1 MADVTANLGV
11 AGQIRLVAGL
21 RWRILR
27 NNLRRKSRRMDLIGM
42 IWAAFLGSIMVVG
55 LSFAFYWGAY
65 VSLSTGHFGWLLLL
79 FWSVFLFWQ
88 VVHIFMAGFGA
99 QFEFRTLLRFPLSLT
114 AFYLIGLAYGLA
126 DFPAL
131 ASVCWLL
138 AITIGA
144 GMASPAFLPS
154 VFAIVVLFILM
165 NTTLERLLG
174 SWFERLLARRRTREI
189 ILGIVILLSI
199 SPQFIGPAIAR
210 YTHGGSPASAMRY
223 LPYLS
228 PFPPSLASHA
238 IAAAATGHGTA
249 FLSSAAGLVAYVG
262 IFSALLW
269 HRFAAQYRGED
280 LSETAAPA
288 RVATRATLKT
298 ESASDTLALFSPQ
311 VTAILRK
318 EYRYL
323 VRNGFV
329 MVSLFVPPILV
340 LLFTSQFGGKHPSVT
355 HRGISPDMFF
365 PGMMGYLILMLMT
378 PAYNCFA
385 YEGRGIQ
392 TYFTAPL
399 RFRDVLLGKNLM
411 HAAILAFEVFLAM
424 MVLAWRIG
432 PPSTPVFVATIA
444 AVVFAVAG
452 QFAIADWVSLSFP
465 RKLEFGSMR
474 GQRSSGVSIWIAF
487 GVQIFLAGVCSLI
500 SLAGRWTNSPWLPAE
515 AFVALAAAS
524 IAGYFA
530 TLDALTGVAE
540 KKKEV
545 LIDTLCR

>member
-1 MADVTANLGV
+1 VADVTSNLGV

-21 RWRILR
+21 RWRIQL
-27 NNLRRKSRRMDLIGM
+27 NNLRRKNSRLDLIGM
-42 IWAAFLGSIMVVG
+42 IWAAFLAGIVVVG
-55 LSFAFYWGAY
+55 LSFAFYWRAY

-99 QFEFRTLLRFPLSLT
+99 KFEFRTLLRFPLSLT
-114 AFYLIGLAYGLA
+114 TFYLIGLAYGLA
-126 DFPAL
+126 DFPAV

-144 GMASPAFLPS
+144 GKASPAFLPS

-189 ILGIVILLSI
+189 LVGIVILLSI

-210 YTHGGSPASAMRY
+210 RAHGGSLASAQRY

-238 IAAAATGHGTA
+238 IAAAASGHGTA
-249 FLSSAAGLVAYVG
+249 FVSGAAGLAAYIGV
-262 IFSALLW
+262 FSALLW

-288 RVATRATLKT
+288 PVATRATLKT
-298 ESASDTLALFSPQ
+298 ESAGDTLALFSPQ

-318 EYRYL
+318 EYHYL

-340 LLFTSQFGGKHPSVT
+340 LLFTSQLGGKHPSVT
-355 HRGISPDMFF
+355 HRGISADMVF

-411 HAAILAFEVFLAM
+411 HAAVLAFEVVLAM
-424 MVLAWRIG
+424 MVLAWRIRL
-432 PPSTPVFVATIA
+432 PSTPVVVATIA

-515 AFVALAAAS
+515 VFVALAAAS

-545 LIDTLCR
+545 LIETLCR